1 MTAKIAHLDNP
12 KKRRVYRSF
21 DPGQALLATPIS
33 LREIKQL
40 MYTPTLNVFLLQVRV
55 RCSARKVKQNFIEIN
70 LISWSFLDV
79 FLSRD
84 EGKKQT
90 FVTWIMQK
98 Y

>member
-1 MTAKIAHLDNP
+1 MFYN
-12 KKRRVYRSF
+12 S
-21 DPGQALLATPIS
+21 TP
-33 LREIKQL
+33 KQL
-40 MYTPTLNVFLLQVRV
+40 KYLTLTIQKRDEFIVLLKGPSGNTHFSSGDQTTDVNSNVYLLEVRV

-90 FVTWIMQK
+90 FVT
-98 Y
+98 